1 MSDKII
7 QITEMNKWFGD
18 FQVLK
23 NINLE
28 VEKNKKIVVC
38 GPSGSGKS
46 TLIRCIN
53 RLEEHQDGNIIVDGT
68 EISEDTKNIEQVR
81 AEVGMVFQQFNLF
94 PHLSIV
100 DNCTLAPIW
109 VKKMPKKEAEQLALK
124 HLERVQILDQAN
136 KFPGQLSGGQQ
147 QRVAIARALA
157 MRPKVML
164 LDEITSALDPEV
176 VGEVLNVINT
186 FPNLPILLVNP
197 LKKVSTQTVF
207 RMLKNKKNP
216 PLSKYEKLFQAKK
229 DWINWLL
236 LQRNDLMEPAV
247 KVEPVISEVLRLIS
261 KQISVE
267 KVSMSGSG
275 ATCFGI
281 FENKQESNI
290 LLPSSEE

>member
-1 MSDKII
+1 MLEEKASAKVNLCLKIVGQKSDGFHLLDSIVGF
-7 QITEMNKWFGD
+7 TEFGD
-18 FQVLK
+18 HLSFKKSDELK
-23 NINLE
+23 LTAKGAFSDQIPVDKSNLILKAAELLRTINNIKTGAHITLTKNLP
-28 VEKNKKIVVC
+28 
-38 GPSGSGKS
+38 PSAGLGGGSS
-46 TLIRCIN
+46 DAAATIRGLSRLWGTDLPEIDDLMILGSDLPVCIN
-53 RLEEHQDGNIIVDGT
+53 QKTQHMKG
-68 EISEDTKNIEQVR
+68 
-81 AEVGMVFQQFNLF
+81 F
-94 PHLSIV
+94 
-100 DNCTLAPIW
+100 
-109 VKKMPKKEAEQLALK
+109 
-124 HLERVQILDQAN
+124 
-136 KFPGQLSGGQQ
+136 
-147 QRVAIARALA
+147 
-157 MRPKVML
+157 
-164 LDEITSALDPEV
+164 
-176 VGEVLNVINT
+176 GEVLEEINT

-281 FENKQESNI
+281 FENKHDCDLAKKRVRLERPDWWSVSTEI
-290 LLPSSEE
+290 ISI

>member
-1 MSDKII
+1 MFEEKASAKVNLCL
-7 QITEMNKWFGD
+7 QIVGQKSNGFHLLDSIVGFTEFGD
-18 FQVLK
+18 HLSFKKSDELELTIKGTFSDQIPVDNSNLILK
-23 NINLE
+23 AAELLRTINNIKAGAHITLTKNLPPSAGLGGGSSDAAATIRGLSRLWGTDLPE
-28 VEKNKKIVVC
+28 IDDLMKI
-38 GPSGSGKS
+38 GSD
-46 TLIRCIN
+46 LPVCIN
-53 RLEEHQDGNIIVDGT
+53 QKTQHMKG
-68 EISEDTKNIEQVR
+68 
-81 AEVGMVFQQFNLF
+81 F
-94 PHLSIV
+94 
-100 DNCTLAPIW
+100 
-109 VKKMPKKEAEQLALK
+109 
-124 HLERVQILDQAN
+124 
-136 KFPGQLSGGQQ
+136 
-147 QRVAIARALA
+147 
-157 MRPKVML
+157 
-164 LDEITSALDPEV
+164 
-176 VGEVLNVINT
+176 GEVLEEINT

-281 FENKQESNI
+281 FENKHDCDLAMKRVRLERPDWWSVSTEI
-290 LLPSSEE
+290 ISI

>member
-1 MSDKII
+1 MLEEKASAKVNLCLKIVGQKSNGFHLLDSI
-7 QITEMNKWFGD
+7 VGFTEFGD
-18 FQVLK
+18 HLSFKKSDELK
-23 NINLE
+23 LTAKGAFSDQIPVDKSNLILKAAELLRTINNIKTGAHITLTKNLP
-28 VEKNKKIVVC
+28 
-38 GPSGSGKS
+38 PSAGLGGGSS
-46 TLIRCIN
+46 DAAATIRGLSRLWGTDLPEIDDMMEIGSDLPVCIN
-53 RLEEHQDGNIIVDGT
+53 QKTQH
-68 EISEDTKNIEQVR
+68 
-81 AEVGMVFQQFNLF
+81 
-94 PHLSIV
+94 
-100 DNCTLAPIW
+100 
-109 VKKMPKKEAEQLALK
+109 
-124 HLERVQILDQAN
+124 
-136 KFPGQLSGGQQ
+136 
-147 QRVAIARALA
+147 
-157 MRPKVML
+157 MRGF
-164 LDEITSALDPEV
+164 
-176 VGEVLNVINT
+176 GEVLEEINT

-281 FENKQESNI
+281 FENKHDCDLAMKRVRLERPDWWSVSTEI
-290 LLPSSEE
+290 ISI